1 MMYFTDEYYKPRKS
15 PMDLANTFQKTTAE
29 HRKRIAQQKLPD
41 ISKVP
46 SGWLASGRFRYDEQ
60 EELTPKQKEN
70 NMFKDIAQK
79 MMGRM
84 FRRVDNAV
92 WDMMTGKIGI
102 QTDDGIATIDGVG
115 DDAQISI
122 NIIENFGMPLPA
134 FAQSTPVD
142 AIKEGD
148 FIYNGTKPLGWIVE
162 KKEKSFRILK
172 PDGTRTTWTPPKV
185 SMIGFDMGAGGPLV
199 LRSLFNSLPGGE
211 SGLAGLQGMLMPMM
225 MLGGDV
231 DLESMMP
238 MILMSQNGMMGGAV
252 GGNGNMMQTM
262 MMMNMMKGEGNPM
275 KNLFGGTSAGKTGT
289 NHFGRGH

>member
-1 MMYFTDEYYKPRKS
+1 MMIFTDEYYKPQKKNIFGRYK
-15 PMDLANTFQKTTAE
+15 DNTEA
-29 HRKRIAQQKLPD
+29 HRQRIAQQKLSD
-41 ISKVP
+41 ISKIP
-46 SGWLASGRFRYDEQ
+46 QGWIASGRFRYDDEQ

-70 NMFKDIAQK
+70 NMFKDIAAK

-102 QTDDGIATIDGVG
+102 QTDDGIATIEGVG

-122 NIIENFGMPLPA
+122 NVMEQFGMPLPA

-148 FIYNGTKPLGWIVE
+148 FIYNGTKTLGWIVE

-172 PDGTRTTWTPPKV
+172 TDGTRTTWTPPKV
-185 SMIGFDMGAGGPLV
+185 TTIGFDLGAGGPLV

-211 SGLAGLQGMLMPMM
+211 SGMAGLQGMLMPLIMM
-225 MLGGDV
+225 GGDNL
-231 DLESMMP
+231 DLESMLP
-238 MILMSQNGMMGGAV
+238 MILMSQNGMMGGAA
-252 GGNGNMMQTM
+252 GGNGNMMQTIM
-262 MMMNMMKGEGNPM
+262 FMNMMKGEGNPM
-275 KNLFGGTSAGKTGT
+275 KNLFGGTSSGKTGT

>member
-1 MMYFTDEYYKPRKS
+1 MMYVTDEYYKPQKKNIFEKYK
-15 PMDLANTFQKTTAE
+15 DNTEA
-29 HRKRIAQQKLPD
+29 HRQRIAQEKLSD
-41 ISKVP
+41 ISKIP
-46 SGWLASGRFRYDEQ
+46 QGWIASGRFRYDDEQ

-70 NMFKDIAQK
+70 NMFKDMAAK

-102 QTDDGIATIDGVG
+102 QTDDGIATIEGVG
-115 DDAQISI
+115 DDAQVAI

-185 SMIGFDMGAGGPLV
+185 SMIGFDLGAGGPLV
-199 LRSLFNSLPGGE
+199 LRSLFNTLPGGE
-211 SGLAGLQGMLMPMM
+211 SGLAGLQGNLLPLMM
-225 MLGGDV
+225 MGGDNL
-231 DLESMMP
+231 DLESMLP
-238 MILMSQNGMMGGAV
+238 MLLMGQMNGGAT
-252 GGNGNMMQTM
+252 GGMGNMMQTM

>member
-1 MMYFTDEYYKPRKS
+1 MMYVTDEYLKKPCGQHGS
-15 PMDLANTFQKTTAE
+15 GKTQILTPDPS
-29 HRKRIAQQKLPD
+29 KIPIGWIAT
-41 ISKVP
+41 
-46 SGWLASGRFRYDEQ
+46 GRFRYDDDKE
-60 EELTPKQKEN
+60 ENFDYLLDEPELTPKQKEN
-70 NMFKDIAQK
+70 NMYKDMAAK

-122 NIIENFGMPLPA
+122 NIMEQFGMPLPA

-142 AIKEGD
+142 TIKEGD
-148 FIYNGTKPLGWIVE
+148 FIYNGNKPLGWIVE

-172 PDGTRTTWTPPKV
+172 PDGTRTSWTAPKV

-199 LRSLFNSLPGGE
+199 LRSLFNTLPGGE
-211 SGLAGLQGMLMPMM
+211 GGLAGLQGMLMPML
-225 MLGGDV
+225 MLGGDI

-238 MILMSQNGMMGGAV
+238 MILMSQTGMMGGTA
-252 GGNGNMMQTM
+252 GGMGNVMQTM

-275 KNLFGGTSAGKTGT
+275 KNLFGGTSAGKTN
-289 NHFGRGH
+289 NHFGRGM